1 MSHREGRRGD
11 GPDARRLLY
20 FDLET
25 TGTDPESDRIV
36 ELAAVRPDDDELT
49 VRRYHPGRPIPPG
62 ATAVHGIA
70 DEDVADAPR
79 FEEEAGR
86 VQQLVEGRILC
97 GYNIRSF
104 DTVMLDLELRR
115 SGQPGLDLERVREVD
130 LMRVW
135 EEMEGGVRTG
145 EAADGAPE
153 GGEGGESPPGSA
165 AGGKGP
171 GWTLSHAVRRFLER
185 ELEDAH
191 SAAADT
197 RVLPRLLAALRET
210 HGLSLEEML
219 VLSRRPDEVDRAGKL
234 RRRRG
239 HVVFA
244 FGKHRGEPV
253 TEHPDYAE
261 WILDADFPSDTKRFI
276 RRLLEST

>member
-1 MSHREGRRGD
+1 ME
-11 GPDARRLLY
+11 GPDAGRLLF

-36 ELAAVRPDDDELT
+36 ELAAARPGEREPQ

-62 ATAVHGIA
+62 ATAVHGIS

-79 FEEEAGR
+79 FEEEAAR
-86 VQQLVEGRILC
+86 VQAMFEGRILC

-115 SGQPGLDLERVREVD
+115 AGRSGLDLDRVREVD

-135 EEMEGGVRTG
+135 EEMEGGARAG
-145 EAADGAPE
+145 AGSDGSGKGAE
-153 GGEGGESPPGSA
+153 GRRGEGGRR
-165 AGGKGP
+165 GP
-171 GWTLSHAVRRFLER
+171 GWTLADAVRRYLGR
-185 ELEDAH
+185 DLRDAH
-191 SAAADT
+191 TAAADT
-197 RVLPRLLAALRET
+197 RVLPGLLEAVRAE

-219 VLSRRPDEVDRAGKL
+219 VLSRRPDEVDRSGKL

-239 HVVFA
+239 KVVFA

-253 TEHPDYAE
+253 EAHRDYAE
-261 WILDADFPSDTKRFI
+261 WILEADFPRDTKRAL
-276 RRLLEST
+276 RRLLEES

>member
-36 ELAAVRPDDDELT
+36 ELAAVRPGDDELM
-49 VRRYHPGRPIPPG
+49 VRRYDPGRPIPPA
-62 ATAVHGIA
+62 ATGVHGIA
-70 DEDVADAPR
+70 DEDVVDAPP

-86 VQQLVEGRILC
+86 IQRLVEGRILC

-115 SGQPGLDLERVREVD
+115 AGQPGLDLEQVREVD

-135 EEMEGGVRTG
+135 EEMEGGVRTA
-145 EAADGAPE
+145 EAPE
-153 GGEGGESPPGSA
+153 EAGAAAGTERGSEA
-165 AGGKGP
+165 DAGGKGP
-171 GWTLSHAVRRFLER
+171 GWTLSHAVERFLGR
-185 ELEDAH
+185 EVEEAH
-191 SAAADT
+191 TAAADT
-197 RVLPRLLAALRET
+197 RVLPRLLAAVRET
-210 HGLSLEEML
+210 HDLSLEEML

-239 HVVFA
+239 EVVFA

-253 TEHPDYAE
+253 TENPDYAE
-261 WILDADFPSDTKRFI
+261 WILEADFPSDTKRFI
-276 RRLLEST
+276 RRLLEHS

>member
-36 ELAAVRPDDDELT
+36 ELAAVRPGDDELT

-62 ATAVHGIA
+62 ATAVHGIS

-115 SGQPGLDLERVREVD
+115 AGQPGLDLEQVREVD

-145 EAADGAPE
+145 EAEGASE
-153 GGEGGESPPGSA
+153 AAEGGESPPESA

-191 SAAADT
+191 TAAADT

-239 HVVFA
+239 DVVFA
-244 FGKHRGEPV
+244 FGRHRGEPV
-253 TEHPDYAE
+253 TEHPDYAQ
-261 WILDADFPSDTKRFI
+261 WILEADFPSDTKRYI
-276 RRLLEST
+276 RRLLDST

>member
-1 MSHREGRRGD
+1 MSHREGRRSD

-25 TGTDPESDRIV
+25 TGTDPEADRIV
-36 ELAAVRPDDDELT
+36 ELAAVRPGDDELT
-49 VRRYHPGRPIPPG
+49 VRRYQPGRPIPPG

-70 DEDVADAPR
+70 ADDVSDAPP

-86 VQQLVEGRILC
+86 IQQLVEGRILC

-115 SGQPGLDLERVREVD
+115 AGQPGLDLEQVREVD

-135 EEMEGGVRTG
+135 EEMEGGVRTAEVPEGESGSGDGTERRSEG
-145 EAADGAPE
+145 EAE
-153 GGEGGESPPGSA
+153 
-165 AGGKGP
+165 AGGP
-171 GWTLSHAVRRFLER
+171 GWTLSHAVERFLER
-185 ELEDAH
+185 ELEEAH
-191 SAAADT
+191 TAAADT
-197 RVLPRLLAALRET
+197 RVLPELLTALRET

-261 WILDADFPSDTKRFI
+261 WILEADFPSDTKHFV

>member
-1 MSHREGRRGD
+1 MSHRPGRRGD
-11 GPDARRLLY
+11 GPDAGRLLY

-36 ELAAVRPDDDELT
+36 ELAAVRPGADETLL
-49 VRRYHPGRPIPPG
+49 RRYHPGRPIPPG

-70 DEDVADAPR
+70 DEDVADAPP

-86 VQQLVEGRILC
+86 IQELVEGRILC

-104 DTVMLDLELRR
+104 DTVMLDFELRR
-115 SGQPGLDLERVREVD
+115 AGQPGIDLETVREVD

-135 EEMEGGVRTG
+135 EEMEGGVRAGQAPGG
-145 EAADGAPE
+145 EAASEDGAEAPAE
-153 GGEGGESPPGSA
+153 GGGS
-165 AGGKGP
+165 GP
-171 GWTLSHAVRRFLER
+171 GWTLSHAVRRYLER

-191 SAAADT
+191 TAAADT
-197 RVLPRLLAALRET
+197 RVLPDLLTSLREV

-239 HVVFA
+239 EVVFA

-261 WILDADFPSDTKRFI
+261 WLLDADFPSDTKRLV
-276 RRLLEST
+276 RRLLESS

>member
-1 MSHREGRRGD
+1 MSHREGRRSD
-11 GPDARRLLY
+11 GPDARRLLF

-25 TGTDPESDRIV
+25 TGTDPETDRIV
-36 ELAAVRPDDDELT
+36 ELAAVRPEDEDLL

-62 ATAVHGIA
+62 ATAVHGIG
-70 DEDVADAPR
+70 DEDVTDAPR

-86 VQQLVEGRILC
+86 IQQLVRGRILC

-104 DTVMLDLELRR
+104 DTVLLDFELRR
-115 SGQPGLDLERVREVD
+115 AGLDGIDLERVREVD

-135 EEMEGGVRTG
+135 EEMEGGVRVG
-145 EAADGAPE
+145 EDGDGSGDEGADRV
-153 GGEGGESPPGSA
+153 
-165 AGGKGP
+165 GKGP
-171 GWTLSHAVRRFLER
+171 GWTLSDAVRRYLEQ

-197 RVLPRLLAALRET
+197 VVLPPLLAALREA

-239 HVVFA
+239 DVVYA

-253 TEHPDYAE
+253 LEHPDYAR
-261 WILDADFPSDTKRFI
+261 WMLDADFPRDTR
-276 RRLLEST
+276 RVLERLLESS

>member
-1 MSHREGRRGD
+1 MSHRPGRRGE
-11 GPDARRLLY
+11 GPDAGRLLY

-25 TGTDPESDRIV
+25 TGTDPETDRIV
-36 ELAAVRPDDDELT
+36 ELAASRPGDENLLI
-49 VRRYHPGRPIPPG
+49 RRYHPGRPIPPG
-62 ATAVHGIA
+62 ATAVHGIG

-79 FEEEAGR
+79 FEEEAGEIEE
-86 VQQLVEGRILC
+86 LVRGRILC

-104 DTVMLDLELRR
+104 DTVLLDCELRR
-115 SGQPGLDLERVREVD
+115 AGREGIDLERVREVD

-135 EEMEGGVRTG
+135 EEMEGGVRTADDETDAG
-145 EAADGAPE
+145 GDGAS
-153 GGEGGESPPGSA
+153 GDGT
-165 AGGKGP
+165 GP
-171 GWTLSHAVRRFLER
+171 GWTLSDAVGRYLGQ

-191 SAAADT
+191 TAAADT
-197 RVLPRLLAALRET
+197 RVLPCLLEALRDE

-239 HVVFA
+239 EVVYA

-253 TEHPDYAE
+253 LEHPDYAR
-261 WILDADFPSDTKRFI
+261 WILDADFPPDT
-276 RRLLEST
+276 RRVLRTLLERS

>member
-1 MSHREGRRGD
+1 MSHRTGRRGD
-11 GPDARRLLY
+11 GPDAGRLLY
-20 FDLET
+20 LDLET

-36 ELAAVRPDDDELT
+36 EMASLRPSDEEPL
-49 VRRYHPGRPIPPG
+49 VRRFHPGRPIPSG

-70 DEDVADAPR
+70 DADVADAPR
-79 FEEEAGR
+79 FEEEAVR
-86 VQQLVEGRILC
+86 IQELVERRILC

-115 SGQPGLDLERVREVD
+115 SGQTGLDLDRVREVD

-145 EAADGAPE
+145 GTSAGEAIAPGE
-153 GGEGGESPPGSA
+153 DEPPPGGEGS
-165 AGGKGP
+165 GP
-171 GWTLSHAVRRFLER
+171 GWTLSHAVQRYVGR

-191 SAAADT
+191 SAGADT
-197 RVLPRLLAALRET
+197 RVLPTLRASLRDA

-239 HVVFA
+239 EVVFA
-244 FGKHRGEPV
+244 FGKHRGRPV
-253 TEHPDYAE
+253 TAHPDYAE
-261 WILDADFPSDTKRFI
+261 WLLEADFPSDTKRFV
-276 RRLLEST
+276 RRLLESP